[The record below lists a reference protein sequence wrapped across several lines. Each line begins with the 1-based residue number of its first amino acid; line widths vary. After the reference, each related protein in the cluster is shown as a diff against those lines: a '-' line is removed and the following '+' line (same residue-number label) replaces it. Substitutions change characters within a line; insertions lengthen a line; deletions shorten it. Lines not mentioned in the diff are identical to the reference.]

1 MGDVPKMVSKLAL
14 ERSGWGEGRSC
25 LPTEAE
31 RCTCCSEE
39 QMTESLWSEVARTRT
54 GSVSASPTPRLV
66 ILLHHGSKPP
76 LPALL
81 RSLFVNDRGSG
92 FVLLFLLIAFAPEP
106 VCSQQS
112 APSSPPPELFDLLVW
127 VQLFRFFAITSL
139 EGGWP

>member
-92 FVLLFLLIAFAPEP
+92 FVLLFLLIAFAPGASVFP
-106 VCSQQS
+106 AKCPLL
-112 APSSPPPELFDLLVW
+112 PSP
-127 VQLFRFFAITSL
+127 
-139 EGGWP
+139 